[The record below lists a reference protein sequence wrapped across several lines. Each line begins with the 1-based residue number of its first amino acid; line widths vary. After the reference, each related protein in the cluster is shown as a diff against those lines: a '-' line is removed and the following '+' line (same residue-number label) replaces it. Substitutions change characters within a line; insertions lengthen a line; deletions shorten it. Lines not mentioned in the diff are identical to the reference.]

1 MSDKYELVLNTKN
14 IRKVAFA
21 VGFGLTLGKMAG
33 GIVDSVLEGV
43 ARGTLKFMAGTG
55 NETAQSI
62 CKEAGVKYEYKT
74 KHEEEPEKIKMGFH
88 V

>member
-1 MSDKYELVLNTKN
+1 MSYKYELVLNTKN

-33 GIVDSVLEGV
+33 DLVDSALEGV
-43 ARGTLKFMAGTG
+43 ARGTLKFMAGKG

-62 CKEAGVKYEYKT
+62 CKETGMKYNDKAQ
-74 KHEEEPEKIKMGFH
+74 HEEEPEKVKMGFH

>member
-1 MSDKYELVLNTKN
+1 MSDKYELVLNTKS
-14 IRKVAFA
+14 IRKIAFA

-33 GIVDSVLEGV
+33 GVVDSALDGI
-43 ARGTLKFMAGTG
+43 ARGTLKFMAGKG

-62 CKEAGVKYEYKT
+62 CKEVGVKYDDKSQ
-74 KHEEEPEKIKMGFH
+74 HEEEPEKVKMGFH

>member
-1 MSDKYELVLNTKN
+1 MSDRCDIILNTKN
-14 IRKVAFA
+14 LRRVAFT

-33 GIVDSVLEGV
+33 GVVDSALDGI
-43 ARGTLKFMAGTG
+43 ARGTLKFMAGKG

-62 CKEAGVKYEYKT
+62 CKEAGVKYNDESQ
-74 KHEEEPEKIKMGFH
+74 HEEEPEKVKMGFH